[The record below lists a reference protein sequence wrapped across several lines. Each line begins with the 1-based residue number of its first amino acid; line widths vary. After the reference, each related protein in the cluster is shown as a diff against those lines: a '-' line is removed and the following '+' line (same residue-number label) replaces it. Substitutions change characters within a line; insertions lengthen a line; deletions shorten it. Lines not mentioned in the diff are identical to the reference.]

1 MLQEAGC
8 TVFEISDLA
17 MTEAQFLSLV
27 HENDIDSVICSHDV
41 AAFRVLK
48 WLNYDGQ
55 RVPEDVQVVGYDDMP
70 LAEWLVPGLTTVRQP
85 AYTLGERAA
94 QKLIAQIEG
103 QSNIERKTLLDVT
116 LIERETT
123 RRNQ

>member
-1 MLQEAGC
+1 
-8 TVFEISDLA
+8 
-17 MTEAQFLSLV
+17 
-27 HENDIDSVICSHDV
+27 
-41 AAFRVLK
+41 
-48 WLNYDGQ
+48 
-55 RVPEDVQVVGYDDMP
+55 VGYDDMP

-85 AYTLGERAA
+85 AYTLGERAV

>member
-1 MLQEAGC
+1 M
-8 TVFEISDLA
+8 
-17 MTEAQFLSLV
+17 
-27 HENDIDSVICSHDV
+27 
-41 AAFRVLK
+41 
-48 WLNYDGQ
+48 
-55 RVPEDVQVVGYDDMP
+55 VG
-70 LAEWLVPGLTTVRQP
+70 PGLTTVRQP